1 MYLLYLKESQKKIFV
16 LQLNYF
22 KKRRLNIIFVT
33 NNVIIQHFIDYSR
46 NNDPGHFLGNFRTFP
61 DETLKC
67 EISSHVD
74 GEISNRV
81 NHAQKCGARIPIG
94 VGVYFCFSSSFPK
107 FNMQLTPIP
116 LKTNLGRN

>member
-16 LQLNYF
+16 LQLNYY
-22 KKRRLNIIFVT
+22 KKAETKYYICY

-94 VGVYFCFSSSFPK
+94 VGVYFCFSSFFPK
-107 FNMQLTPIP
+107 RNMQKI
-116 LKTNLGRN
+116 